1 MSDNF
6 GSRLKKRLGQ
16 ILHSLANQ
24 LETERPERP
33 KTPAA
38 ANRASNRRR
47 RRRLPPVESQPKTAS
62 SSSQTSKRSLLPTLS
77 PATQAVYQNSLLIA
91 QNVQQF
97 QKHPKF
103 WFWTGLS
110 LGAGTSAIAF
120 GLIFS
125 QLESGIPKSI
135 DDVLS
140 YAREGTIT
148 IKAADGTV
156 LQEIGPVTHDKL
168 KIWQIPDHVLQ
179 AFIATE
185 DRRFQDHS
193 GVDPQGILRAIF
205 SNLKA
210 GDVVEGASTITQQ
223 LSRIVFLS
231 QEQSIARKVK
241 EMRIAQKIEEK
252 LDKSQILEQYLNLVY
267 LGSGAYGIG
276 DAAWVYFSKPIDQL
290 TLAEAATLAGIVPA
304 PSVYSP
310 LENPKAAKERRDIV
324 IRSMEKE
331 GFIAPELAKQA
342 IDSPLVTNPSPLKR
356 MQRKAPYFTEYVQ
369 KELPKYLSKEVLQA
383 GGLTVETTLNS
394 RWQTYAE
401 ESIQKSLSSYG
412 RWERFKQA
420 ALVSI
425 DPRNGQ
431 IKTMV
436 GGNDFE
442 KNQYNRVTQ
451 AKRQPGSTFKPF
463 VYTTAIAAG
472 ISPNQ
477 GYLNAEYTVDG
488 YKPENFGDKYTG
500 SYVPMRQALAS
511 SLNVVAVKILVDV
524 GWNPIIKIAR
534 AMGIESE
541 LQPTY
546 SLALGAWEVTPL
558 ELTNAYAT
566 FANSGIYNKAY
577 GISRVLDRKGNVIYQ
592 NKPESREAID
602 PETASIMTWMLTGVV
617 NSGSGQA
624 AQIGRP
630 VAGKTG
636 TTDKARD
643 LWFVGFVPQLVTGI
657 WLGNDNN
664 QQTWGASS
672 SAAVV
677 WRWFMTDTIKDI
689 SYQEFPPL
697 PRRIEGRKPVIKKEP
712 IKPRKSFYTMPV
724 VTEGNKTTQE
734 APTRNEERRT
744 RRRRNRDSASI
755 QYAAPTR
762 IVARRS
768 RSSRSSETVA
778 APQRSVPIPVSPA
791 VEASIPIA
799 VSPAPDVAPPAP
811 PAAYKTE

>member
-6 GSRLKKRLGQ
+6 GSKIKRRLGQ
-16 ILHSLANQ
+16 ILHSLANRI
-24 LETERPERP
+24 ETERPERP
-33 KTPAA
+33 KTPA

-47 RRRLPPVESQPKTAS
+47 RRRLPPVDSSRATPTATEKRPDS
-62 SSSQTSKRSLLPTLS
+62 NRSLLQTLH
-77 PATQAVYQNSLLIA
+77 PATQVVYQNSLKIA
-91 QNVQQF
+91 QNVH
-97 QKHPKF
+97 KNPKF
-103 WFWTGLS
+103 WFWLGLG
-110 LGAGTSAIAF
+110 LGASASAIAA
-120 GLIFS
+120 GLAFVH
-125 QLESGIPKSI
+125 LESGVPKSV
-135 DDVLS
+135 DDVLT
-140 YAREGTIT
+140 YTPPGTMT
-148 IKAADGTV
+148 IQASDGTV

-193 GVDPQGILRAIF
+193 GVDPQGILRAMF
-205 SNLKA
+205 SNIKA
-210 GDVVEGASTITQQ
+210 GDVVEGGSTITQQ
-223 LSRIVFLS
+223 LARIVFLS
-231 QEQSIARKVK
+231 QERSMGRKLK

-252 LDKSQILEQYLNLVY
+252 FDKSQILEQYLNLVY
-267 LGSGAYGIG
+267 LGSGAYGLG
-276 DAAWVYFSKPIDQL
+276 DAAWVYFSKPVDQL
-290 TLAEAATLAGIVPA
+290 TIAEVATLAGIVPA

-310 LENPKAAKERRDIV
+310 LENPKAAKERRDLV

-331 GFIAPELAKQA
+331 GFIAPELAQKA

-356 MQRKAPYFTEYVQ
+356 MARKAPYFTEYIQ

-394 RWQTYAE
+394 RWQSQAE
-401 ESIQKSLSSYG
+401 AAIQRSLSTYG

-425 DPRNGQ
+425 DPRTGQ

-472 ISPNQ
+472 VSPNQ
-477 GYLNAEYTVDG
+477 GYMNAEYTVDG

-500 SYVPMRQALAS
+500 NYVSMRQALAS

-524 GWNPIIKIAR
+524 GWNPIIKIAK

-546 SLALGAWEVTPL
+546 SLALGSWEVTPL

-566 FANSGIYNKAY
+566 FANEGVYNKAY

-592 NKPESREAID
+592 NKPETREAID

-664 QQTWGASS
+664 QHTWGASS

-677 WRWFMTDTIKDI
+677 WRWYMMDIIKDI
-689 SYQEFPPL
+689 SYQPFPPL
-697 PRRIEGRKPVIKKEP
+697 PEKIEGRKPVIKKEP
-712 IKPRKSFYTMPV
+712 VKPRKSFYTMPV
-724 VTEGNKTTQE
+724 ITEGAQVTPNRSTEERPSRRRKRGNTASVQDVSPTRTVTRRTRSYRSSE
-734 APTRNEERRT
+734 PTVGAPTR
-744 RRRRNRDSASI
+744 SVSI
-755 QYAAPTR
+755 
-762 IVARRS
+762 
-768 RSSRSSETVA
+768 
-778 APQRSVPIPVSPA
+778 PITPA
-791 VEASIPIA
+791 VEASIPIE
-799 VSPAPDVAPPAP
+799 VSPASDIAPPAP

>member
-1 MSDNF
+1 MSDNL
-6 GSRLKKRLGQ
+6 GSKIKRRLGQ
-16 ILHSLANQ
+16 ILHSLANRI
-24 LETERPERP
+24 ETERPERP
-33 KTPAA
+33 KTPA

-47 RRRLPPVESQPKTAS
+47 RRRLPPVDSSPKTATPTS
-62 SSSQTSKRSLLPTLS
+62 RPEASRSIIQTLQ
-77 PATQAVYQNSLLIA
+77 PATQVVYQNSLKIA
-91 QNVQQF
+91 QNVHR
-97 QKHPKF
+97 HPKF
-103 WFWTGLS
+103 WFWSGLG
-110 LGAGTSAIAF
+110 LGAGATAIAA
-120 GLIFS
+120 GLAFV
-125 QLESGIPKSI
+125 QLESGVPKSV
-135 DDVLS
+135 DDVLTYS
-140 YAREGTIT
+140 PPETMTIQ
-148 IKAADGTV
+148 AADGTV
-156 LQEIGPVTHDKL
+156 LQQIGPVTHDKL

-193 GVDPQGILRAIF
+193 GVDPQGILRAMF
-205 SNLKA
+205 SNIKA
-210 GDVVEGASTITQQ
+210 GDVVEGGSTITQQ
-223 LSRIVFLS
+223 LARIVFLS
-231 QEQSIARKVK
+231 QERSMGRKLK

-252 LDKSQILEQYLNLVY
+252 FDKSQILEQYLNLVY
-267 LGSGAYGIG
+267 LGSGAYGLG
-276 DAAWVYFSKPIDQL
+276 DAAWVYFSKPVDQL
-290 TLAEAATLAGIVPA
+290 TVAEAATLAGIVPA

-310 LENPKAAKERRDIV
+310 LENSKAAKERRDIV
-324 IRSMEKE
+324 IRNMEKE
-331 GFIAPELAKQA
+331 GFIAPELAQKA
-342 IDSPLVTNPSPLKR
+342 IDSPLLTNPSPLKR
-356 MQRKAPYFTEYVQ
+356 MARKAPYFTEYVQ
-369 KELPKYLSKEVLQA
+369 KELPKYLSKEVIQA
-383 GGLTVETTLNS
+383 GGLTVETTLNP
-394 RWQTYAE
+394 RWQTQAE
-401 ESIQKSLSSYG
+401 AAIQRSLSTYG

-425 DPRNGQ
+425 DPRTGQ

-472 ISPNQ
+472 VSPNQ

-500 SYVPMRQALAS
+500 NYVSMRQALAS

-524 GWNPIIKIAR
+524 GWNPIIKVAR

-546 SLALGAWEVTPL
+546 SLALGSWEVTPL
-558 ELTNAYAT
+558 ELTNAYGT
-566 FANSGIYNKAY
+566 FANEGVYNKAY
-577 GISRVLDRKGNVIYQ
+577 GISRVLDRQGNVIYQ

-677 WRWFMTDTIKDI
+677 WRWYMMDIIKDI
-689 SYQEFPPL
+689 SYQPFPPL
-697 PRRIEGRKPVIKKEP
+697 PNRIEGRKPVIKKEP
-712 IKPRKSFYTMPV
+712 VKPRRSFYTMPV
-724 VTEGNKTTQE
+724 MTEGGQNQE
-734 APTRNEERRT
+734 VAPRNTEERPT
-744 RRRRNRDSASI
+744 RRRRRRNTATI
-755 QYAAPTR
+755 QEAAPTR
-762 IVARRS
+762 SVARRS
-768 RSSRSSETVA
+768 RTYRSSESTVA
-778 APQRSVPIPVSPA
+778 APTRSVPIPIAPA
-791 VEASIPIA
+791 TEASIPIQ
-799 VSPAPDVAPPAP
+799 VTPASDIAPPAP

>member
-6 GSRLKKRLGQ
+6 GSRLKRRLGQ

-24 LETERPERP
+24 IETERSERP

-38 ANRASNRRR
+38 NRAKNRRR
-47 RRRLPPVESQPKTAS
+47 RRPLPPVDSASPKTPTPQTRPES
-62 SSSQTSKRSLLPTLS
+62 SRSLLSTLQ
-77 PATQAVYQNSLLIA
+77 PATQVVYQNSLKIA
-91 QNVQQF
+91 QNAH
-97 QKHPKF
+97 KHRKF
-103 WFWTGLS
+103 WFWTGLG
-110 LGAGTSAIAF
+110 LGAGTGAIAVAF
-120 GLIFS
+120 AFT
-125 QLESGIPKSI
+125 QLESGVPKTV
-135 DDVLS
+135 DDMLTF
-140 YAREGTIT
+140 APPGTLT
-148 IKAADGTV
+148 IRAADGSI
-156 LQEIGPVTHDKL
+156 LQEIGPTTHDKL
-168 KIWQIPDHVLQ
+168 KLWQIPDHVLQ

-193 GVDPQGILRAIF
+193 GVDPQGILRAVF
-205 SNLKA
+205 SNIRA
-210 GDVVEGASTITQQ
+210 GDVVEGGSTITQQ
-223 LSRIVFLS
+223 LARIIYLS
-231 QEQSIARKVK
+231 QERSVGRKLK

-252 LDKSQILEQYLNLVY
+252 YDKSQILEQYLNLVY
-267 LGSGAYGIG
+267 LGSGAYGLG
-276 DAAWVYFSKPIDQL
+276 DAAWVYFSKPIDKL

-310 LENPKAAKERRDIV
+310 LQNPKAAKERRDIV
-324 IRSMEKE
+324 LRNMEKE
-331 GFIAPELAKQA
+331 GFIAPELAQKA
-342 IDSPLVTNPSPLKR
+342 IDSPLVTNPSPPKR
-356 MQRKAPYFTEYVQ
+356 MERKAPYFTEYVQ
-369 KELPKYLSKEVLQA
+369 QELQKNLPQKVLQS
-383 GGLTVETTLNS
+383 GGITVETTLNPS
-394 RWQTYAE
+394 WQSQAE
-401 ESIQKSLSSYG
+401 AAMERSLSTYG
-412 RWERFKQA
+412 RWERFRQG

-425 DPRNGQ
+425 DPRTGQ

-472 ISPNQ
+472 FSPNR

-500 SYVPMRQALAS
+500 QYVSMRQALAS
-511 SLNVVAVKILVDV
+511 SLNVVAVKILVEV

-534 AMGIESE
+534 AMGITSE

-566 FANSGIYNKAY
+566 FANEGVYNKAY
-577 GISRVLDRKGNVIYQ
+577 GISRVLDRNGNVIYQ
-592 NKPESREAID
+592 NKPETRVAID

-664 QQTWGASS
+664 QHTWGASS

-677 WRWFMTDTIKDI
+677 WRWYMMDIIKDI
-689 SYQEFPPL
+689 PYQAFPPL
-697 PRRIEGRKPVIKKEP
+697 PNQIEGRKPVITKEP
-712 IKPRKSFYTMPV
+712 LRPRKSFYTMPTATNDGSQNQQV
-724 VTEGNKTTQE
+724 VP
-734 APTRNEERRT
+734 APTEERRSRR
-744 RRRRNRDSASI
+744 RRRRNTASAPE
-755 QYAAPTR
+755 AAPAR

-768 RSSRSSETVA
+768 RSTASSEQTVA
-778 APQRSVPIPVSPA
+778 APTRSVPIPITSTA
-791 VEASIPIA
+791 TGSIPIN
-799 VSPAPDVAPPAP
+799 VSPAPEVAPPAP

>member
-1 MSDNF
+1 VSDNF

-24 LETERPERP
+24 IETERSDRP

-47 RRRLPPVESQPKTAS
+47 RRRLPPVDSPSAKTSA
-62 SSSQTSKRSLLPTLS
+62 TSRQDSRSLMQTIQ
-77 PATQAVYQNSLLIA
+77 PATQAVYQNSLKLA
-91 QNVQQF
+91 QNVQGF
-97 QKHPKF
+97 SKYPKF
-103 WFWTGLS
+103 WFWTGLGLGSGLTAIVS
-110 LGAGTSAIAF
+110 LFAY
-120 GLIFS
+120 S

-135 DDVLS
+135 DEVLT
-140 YAREGTIT
+140 YTPPGTIT
-148 IKAADGTV
+148 IQASDGTV

-185 DRRFQDHS
+185 DRRFQAHS
-193 GVDPQGILRAIF
+193 GVDPQGILRAVF

-210 GDVVEGASTITQQ
+210 GDVVEGGSTITQQ

-231 QEQSIARKVK
+231 QERSVGRKLK
-241 EMRIAQKIEEK
+241 EMRIAQKIEAK
-252 LDKSQILEQYLNLVY
+252 LNKSQILEQYLNLVY

-290 TLAEAATLAGIVPA
+290 TLEEAATLAGIVPA

-310 LENPKAAKERRDIV
+310 LENPKSATERRNTV
-324 IRSMEKE
+324 LRSMEKE
-331 GFIAPELAKQA
+331 GFIAPEIAQKA
-342 IDSPLVTNPSPLKR
+342 IASPLVTNPSPLKR
-356 MQRKAPYFTEYVQ
+356 MARKAPYFTEYVQ
-369 KELPKYLSKEVLQA
+369 KELPKYIPKEVLQA

-394 RWQTYAE
+394 RWQNHAE
-401 ESIQKSLSSYG
+401 ATIQRSLSTYG

-425 DPRNGQ
+425 DPRTGQ

-442 KNQYNRVTQ
+442 QNQYNRVTQ

-500 SYVPMRQALAS
+500 NYVAMRQALAS

-534 AMGIESE
+534 QMGIESE

-546 SLALGAWEVTPL
+546 SLALGSWEVTPL

-566 FANSGIYNKAY
+566 LANEGVYNKAY

-592 NKPESREAID
+592 NKPETREAID

-636 TTDKARD
+636 TTDKAKD

-664 QQTWGASS
+664 QETWGASS

-677 WRWFMTDTIKDI
+677 WRWYMMDTIKDI
-689 SYQEFPPL
+689 SYQEFPSL
-697 PRRIEGRKPVIKKEP
+697 PSRLEKRKPMIKAEP

-724 VTEGNKTTQE
+724 MTEDKTTQE
-734 APTRNEERRT
+734 AVPT
-744 RRRRNRDSASI
+744 RRRRSRNSASV
-755 QYAAPTR
+755 QQAAPTR
-762 IVARRS
+762 TVVRRY
-768 RSSRSSETVA
+768 RSYRSSEPTVA
-778 APQRSVPIPVSPA
+778 APQRSVPIPVAPA
-791 VEASIPIA
+791 VEAAIPIP